1 VVHRLGVAI
10 YFAIGAKTHPN
21 FENWRYFRKN
31 HYRRSQVAECAVF
44 SIILSSKCTIQNSF
58 IKSVFE
64 HNFYHSRYCPFN
76 SAFHIFQKKPEP
88 PPPAEDDGTTTENKG
103 GEGGS
108 EGDGGGSGGGM
119 MDTLGKKNSLE
130 AAIGAAKSGG
140 TKEGDDQENL
150 LDKVVTT
157 VKKEVGG
164 MF

>member
-1 VVHRLGVAI
+1 M
-10 YFAIGAKTHPN
+10 
-21 FENWRYFRKN
+21 
-31 HYRRSQVAECAVF
+31 
-44 SIILSSKCTIQNSF
+44 SIIF
-58 IKSVFE
+58 SV
-64 HNFYHSRYCPFN
+64 SRYCPFN

-88 PPPAEDDGTTTENKG
+88 PPPAEDDGTNTENKG
-103 GEGGS
+103 GEGGG
-108 EGDGGGSGGGM
+108 EGDGSGCGGGGGGM
-119 MDTLGKKNSLE
+119 MDTLGKKNFLE

>member
-1 VVHRLGVAI
+1 
-10 YFAIGAKTHPN
+10 
-21 FENWRYFRKN
+21 
-31 HYRRSQVAECAVF
+31 
-44 SIILSSKCTIQNSF
+44 
-58 IKSVFE
+58 
-64 HNFYHSRYCPFN
+64 
-76 SAFHIFQKKPEP
+76 
-88 PPPAEDDGTTTENKG
+88 
-103 GEGGS
+103 
-108 EGDGGGSGGGM
+108 M

>member
-1 VVHRLGVAI
+1 M
-10 YFAIGAKTHPN
+10 
-21 FENWRYFRKN
+21 
-31 HYRRSQVAECAVF
+31 
-44 SIILSSKCTIQNSF
+44 SIIF
-58 IKSVFE
+58 SV
-64 HNFYHSRYCPFN
+64 SRYCPFN

-88 PPPAEDDGTTTENKG
+88 PPPSEDDGTNTENKG
-103 GEGGS
+103 GEGGG
-108 EGDGGGSGGGM
+108 EGDGSGGGGGGM
-119 MDTLGKKNSLE
+119 MDTLGKKNALE